1 MGGIIMSA
9 EVVVVVV
16 TALRDGDTG
25 LESEVED
32 ATVIRGRF
40 TGDFVDKA
48 GEDVAERCPEEAGLG
63 DIEIPATDIAS
74 EPLRLGQVERQT
86 PRKWK
91 VGCR

>member
-1 MGGIIMSA
+1 MSA

-16 TALRDGDTG
+16 TALMDGDTG

-32 ATVIRGRF
+32 VTVVRGRF
-40 TGDFVDKA
+40 TRDFADKVGD
-48 GEDVAERCPEEAGLG
+48 DVAERCPEEAGLG
-63 DIEIPATDIAS
+63 DIEIPATDIALD
-74 EPLRLGQVERQT
+74 PLRLGQVERRT